1 MNETRKIGSNCLR
14 WLFSLALSVGVLS
27 GVAYAQSLAEVA
39 KEEKKRRTEVEG
51 NTKVIVISERDL
63 GRGRSSPLPESAP
76 AEGGVEE
83 DAGGEGDEDES
94 EADATK
100 TREYWQNRVAGAKKK
115 IEVLESKLQSPENDW
130 GGGMRTDVNPLGQ
143 RNLSGRQKIESELAA
158 ARSEFSQI
166 QGEARRAG
174 VPAGWVR

>member
-1 MNETRKIGSNCLR
+1 M
-14 WLFSLALSVGVLS
+14 
-27 GVAYAQSLAEVA
+27 
-39 KEEKKRRTEVEG
+39 
-51 NTKVIVISERDL
+51 

-76 AEGGVEE
+76 AEGSVAE

-94 EADATK
+94 EADETK
-100 TREYWQNRVAGAKKK
+100 TREYWQNRVAGSKKK
-115 IEVLESKLQSPENDW
+115 IADLESKLQSPENDW
-130 GGGMRTDVNPLGQ
+130 GGGMRTDVNPVGQ
-143 RNLSGRQKIESELAA
+143 RNLSGRQEIESELAA